1 MPLTSLKDRVETL
14 VWAPA
19 RTTGLVRL
27 ARTVLILGRDLA
39 FGQLTLRAM
48 GLVYTT
54 LLSIVPLLALIAHLT
69 GSPDPLCTNIPRG
82 KP

>member
-1 MPLTSLKDRVETL
+1 MPLTSLKDRVKTL

-19 RTTGLVRL
+19 HETGLMRL

-39 FGQLTLRAM
+39 RGQLTVRAM

-54 LLSIVPLLALIAHLT
+54 LLSIVPWCQPLL
-69 GSPDPLCTNIPRG
+69 
-82 KP
+82 